1 MTQRTV
7 ATLAAL
13 AVGLVLLLVGV
24 RNVDIGGPRVATGR
38 LLLPEFAP
46 LANDIGEVRIAGA
59 GEGVTLRREDDG
71 WVVVER
77 DGYPADMGK
86 LRPLVIALS
95 EATIVEEKTSNPEL
109 YARLGLGDP
118 DGDADTE
125 GGADT
130 EGDTDTEGDADPDG
144 IIDPEGDTAADSDTG
159 TEGNGTAVT
168 VSGEGVQSTVIFGN
182 TAQGDNRY
190 ARVAD
195 EPGSYL
201 VDVNP
206 ELPQS
211 PGEWLDPQ
219 ITDIA
224 ADTVRLVTIEHAD
237 GERIELARPDDAET
251 PDYVALNLP
260 EGRELTYPSVANG
273 IAGALDDLDLEDVR
287 QRGEGEAGTTTVFAT
302 ADGLEVS
309 VELIEEGN
317 EEETSD
323 AATWLR
329 FSAKANGEEAQAAAD
344 ALNERLGK
352 REYRVADF
360 KTQLLTKRWDDL
372 LKAPPE

>member
-7 ATLAAL
+7 TTLAAI
-13 AVGLVLLLVGV
+13 AVGLVLLLVVV
-24 RNVDIGGPRVATGR
+24 RNVDMDGTRVATGR

-46 LANDIGEVRIAGA
+46 LANDIREVSIAGA
-59 GEGVTLRREDDG
+59 GDGVTLRREDDG

-77 DGYPADMGK
+77 DDYPADMGK

-95 EATIVEEKTSNPEL
+95 EASIVEEKTSNPEL

-118 DGDADTE
+118 GD
-125 GGADT
+125 
-130 EGDTDTEGDADPDG
+130 
-144 IIDPEGDTAADSDTG
+144 
-159 TEGNGTAVT
+159 GTAEDGEGEGEGTRVT
-168 VSGEGVQSTVIFGN
+168 VSGEAVISTVIFGN
-182 TAQGDNRY
+182 TAQGENRY

-206 ELPQS
+206 VLPQS
-211 PGEWLDPQ
+211 AGEWLDPQ

-251 PDYVALNLP
+251 ADYVAVNLP
-260 EGRELTYPSVANG
+260 EGRELTYPSVGNG
-273 IAGALDDLDLEDVR
+273 IAGALDDLELEDVR
-287 QRGEGEAGTTTVFAT
+287 RQSEGDAGTTAVFAT

-323 AATWLR
+323 AAIWLR
-329 FSAKANGEEAQAAAD
+329 FSASANGDGAKAAAD
-344 ALNERLGK
+344 ALNERLEN
-352 REYRVADF
+352 REFRVAGY
-360 KTQLLTKRWDDL
+360 KTQLMTKRWDDL
-372 LKAPPE
+372 LKEP